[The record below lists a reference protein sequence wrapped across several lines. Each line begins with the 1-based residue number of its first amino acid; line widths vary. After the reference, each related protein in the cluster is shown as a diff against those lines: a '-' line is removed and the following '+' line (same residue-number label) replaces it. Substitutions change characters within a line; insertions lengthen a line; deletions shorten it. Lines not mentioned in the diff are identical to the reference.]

1 MMALPMPDLDD
12 RRFQDLVDDAKR
24 MVQERCPEWT
34 DHNVSDP
41 GITLIETFAFM
52 MDQLL
57 YRLNRVPDRL
67 YVAFLDLIG
76 VALLPPTAA
85 TADVTFWLS
94 APQPDPVTVPT
105 AAEVSTLRTDRDES
119 LVFESVDELV
129 VPPREL
135 RHVMTQS
142 RDGVRTLREGAL
154 VGDGEFPCFGSP
166 PAVGDVLLLGLDDS
180 APRCVV
186 VLRFDCDVQG
196 RGVDP
201 RFPPLV
207 WEAWDGSDWIACDV
221 ERDETGGLNRPG
233 DVVLHLPPT
242 HDDTVIDRRRAGWLR
257 CRVVSAVAGYPFY
270 SASPTVRSVSA
281 FTIGGTVPAV
291 HAEAVR
297 DEVLGLSEGVPG
309 QVFALARHPV
319 VGGGAP
325 VTVEVAAG
333 KGWETWSEV
342 ESFADS
348 GPDDL
353 VFRLDRA
360 TGELKFPPAVR
371 EQDGSLRRC
380 GAVPPK
386 GAPLRVP
393 LYRTGGGPQGNV
405 AARTLTVLRTT
416 LPFVDRADNRRPA
429 HGGVAGETVEEAK
442 LRGPLVLRTRDRAV
456 TTEDFEELARRAA
469 PELARVRCVAAG
481 DGADAGGVRL
491 LVVPDATPDRR
502 GRLPIEAMVPS
513 EETLRRVT
521 AYLDE
526 RRLIGSRL
534 LVEPPFY
541 QGVTVVARLT
551 ARPRR
556 PPAAVEEEAL
566 RALHAYFDPLT
577 GGPDGT
583 GWPFGRPVQAGE
595 AYAVLQRVD
604 GTELVDEVQLFAAN
618 PLTGDRG
625 ERVQR
630 IELDR
635 HAVAFSF
642 DHQVR
647 VGTGH

>member
-1 MMALPMPDLDD
+1 MALPTPDLDD

-24 MVQERCPEWT
+24 LVQQRCPEWT

-41 GITLIETFAFM
+41 GVTLIETFAFM
-52 MDQLL
+52 VDQLL

-67 YVAFLDLIG
+67 YVSFLDLIG
-76 VALLPPTAA
+76 VVLLPPTAA
-85 TADVTFWLS
+85 AADVTFWLS
-94 APQPDPVTVPT
+94 APQPDAVTVP
-105 AAEVSTLRTDRDES
+105 AGAEVSTLRTERDEAI
-119 LVFESVDELV
+119 VFETARELV

-135 RHVMTQS
+135 RHVETQPH
-142 RDGVRTLREGAL
+142 DGAVTVREGAL
-154 VGDGEFPCFGSP
+154 VGDGTFPCFGSP
-166 PAVGDVLLLGLDDS
+166 PALEDVLLLGLDDP
-180 APRCVV
+180 APACAV
-186 VLRFDCDVQG
+186 VLRFDCKVEG

-207 WEAWDGSDWIACDV
+207 WEAWDGTGWAACEVD
-221 ERDETGGLNRPG
+221 RDSTGGLNRPG
-233 DVVLHLPPT
+233 DVVLHLPRT
-242 HDDTVIDRRRAGWLR
+242 HDASVVDHRRAGWIR
-257 CRVVSAVAGYPFY
+257 CRVVPPVAGYPFY

-281 FTIGGTVPAV
+281 FTIGGTVAAI

-309 QVFALARHPV
+309 QVFTLARHPV
-319 VGGGAP
+319 VGGGEP
-325 VTVEVAAG
+325 LTVEVAAG
-333 KGWETWSEV
+333 RGWETWSEV
-342 ESFADS
+342 ETFADS

-360 TGELKFPPAVR
+360 TGEIKFPPAVR

-386 GAPLRVP
+386 ASPLRVP
-393 LYRTGGGPQGNV
+393 LYRTGGGPAGNV
-405 AARTLTVLRTT
+405 AARTLRVLRTT
-416 LPFVDRADNRRPA
+416 VPFVDRADNRRPA
-429 HGGVAGETVEEAK
+429 LGGVAGETVEEAK

-456 TTEDFEELARRAA
+456 TAEDYEELARRAA

-481 DGADAGGVRL
+481 DGADAGGVRV
-491 LVVPDATPDRR
+491 LVVPDAVPDRLGQLR
-502 GRLPIEAMVPS
+502 MEALVPS
-513 EETLRRVT
+513 VETLQRVT
-521 AYLDE
+521 AYLDA
-526 RRLIGSRL
+526 RRPAGARL

-551 ARPRR
+551 ARRRR
-556 PPAAVEEEAL
+556 PVAAVEDAAV
-566 RALHAYFDPLT
+566 RALHAYFDPIT

-595 AYAVLQRVD
+595 AYAVLQQLE
-604 GTELVDEVQLFAAN
+604 GAELVEDVQLFAAN

-630 IELDR
+630 IDLDR
-635 HAVAFSF
+635 HALAFSF

-647 VGTGH
+647 VDVGR